1 MSTGCHGFVAFNA
14 SSANHS
20 LRGKA
25 YGRFLFRPN
34 DRAIRPRT
42 KRETKALLFRNCA
55 RLVAIE
61 SIHRRESPNESEY
74 TRFQRENFFHL
85 KEFHIPPRSIN
96 IN

>member
-1 MSTGCHGFVAFNA
+1 MGVSF
-14 SSANHS
+14 SAQMIE
-20 LRGKA
+20 
-25 YGRFLFRPN
+25 RFDLVPSVKPKLSFF
-34 DRAIRPRT
+34 
-42 KRETKALLFRNCA
+42 ENCA